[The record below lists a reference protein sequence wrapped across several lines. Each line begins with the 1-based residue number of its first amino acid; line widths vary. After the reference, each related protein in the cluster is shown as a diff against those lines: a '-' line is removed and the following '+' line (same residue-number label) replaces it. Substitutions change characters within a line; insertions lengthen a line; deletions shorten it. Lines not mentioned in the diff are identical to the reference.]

1 MFVCEAWLGLKAPA
15 ELFCDAVNAEH
26 ARRRWELR
34 VWSAFSRF
42 IISWEQEDSCQVG
55 RISVSSRTAAHS
67 LASGILFWS
76 QAGPGGAALL
86 GPVQVNRGNGEIR
99 GG

>member
-1 MFVCEAWLGLKAPA
+1 M
-15 ELFCDAVNAEH
+15 
-26 ARRRWELR
+26 
-34 VWSAFSRF
+34 
-42 IISWEQEDSCQVG
+42 
-55 RISVSSRTAAHS
+55 SSRTAAHS

-86 GPVQVNRGNGEIR
+86 GPVQVNRGSGEIR